1 MRSSLNK
8 DIIITIIRGFLIILW
23 SLITGIRLY
32 SYLPRYNIKTLN
44 SLFSDFSLFNIL
56 INLEKLFIY
65 FYCMKGYL
73 SF

>member
-8 DIIITIIRGFLIILW
+8 DIIIIIIRGLLIILR

-32 SYLPRYNIKTLN
+32 SYLPRYNMTTLN
-44 SLFSDFSLFNIL
+44 SLFSDFSLLNIL
-56 INLEKLFIY
+56 TNLEKLFIY
-65 FYCMKGYL
+65 FYCVKGYL